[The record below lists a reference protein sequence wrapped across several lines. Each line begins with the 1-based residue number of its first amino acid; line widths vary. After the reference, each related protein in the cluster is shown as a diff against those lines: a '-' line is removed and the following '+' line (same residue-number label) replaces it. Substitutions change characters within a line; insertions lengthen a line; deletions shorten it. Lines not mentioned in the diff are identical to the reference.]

1 LTEAPRLETRKYSK
15 EENMA
20 PDAQKA
26 KVVIIGAGPGG
37 YVAAIRA
44 AQLGSGV
51 VLVEKALLGGTCLNW
66 GCIPTKALLACTEA
80 LETIRDA
87 EEYGIHVGEPTPDL
101 PSMIKRKEKISE
113 QLRNG
118 IAQLLKANKV
128 QYIKG
133 TATITSPTEVTV
145 SGEDGETKIETEK
158 IIVATGS
165 EPARLPTFDFD
176 QPAILT
182 STEGLELT
190 QIPATMI
197 IVGSGVVGSEFAT
210 IYNALGTK
218 VTMIELL
225 PRILPT
231 EDDRVSQQMK
241 RILNKKGIDIL
252 TETTIEEITE
262 YRPNGLKAKLSNGDT
277 IEADKLLV
285 SIGRSLNSAGLGLDK
300 IGVELGKRGEIVV
313 NEHMESSVPGIYA
326 IGDVVGGILLAHV
339 ASFEGI
345 CAAENAMGVASVM
358 NYDVVPA
365 CIFTEPEIASV
376 GYTPSKAEEKGIEVR
391 VGRFMFGGL
400 GKALAMGK
408 GQGFVQLVV
417 DASSDKVVGCQI
429 MSAHA
434 SDLIHELALAIHMGI
449 TASDIGRTVHA
460 HPSLAEAI
468 MEAAEAAHDKA
479 IHAAPARK

>member
-1 LTEAPRLETRKYSK
+1 
-15 EENMA
+15 MA
-20 PDAQKA
+20 AEKQQA
-26 KVVIIGAGPGG
+26 KLVIIGAGPGG

-51 VLVEKALLGGTCLNW
+51 VLVERKLLGGTCLNW
-66 GCIPTKALLACTEA
+66 GCIPTKALLACAEVV
-80 LETIRDA
+80 ETIREA
-87 EEYGIHVGEPTPDL
+87 HEYGVKVGEPVPDL
-101 PSMIKRKEKISE
+101 KAMVERKEKISA

-128 QYIKG
+128 EVVNG
-133 TATITSPTEVTV
+133 TGRLLSPNRVAVE
-145 SGEDGETKIETEK
+145 SEEGERIIETEK
-158 IIVATGS
+158 VIIATGS

-190 QIPATMI
+190 EIPKSLI

-218 VTMIELL
+218 VTMVELM

-231 EDDRVSQQMK
+231 EDERISQQMK
-241 RILNKKGIDIL
+241 RILNKKGIEIL
-252 TETTIEEITE
+252 TEVTIEEMVE
-262 YRPNGLKAKLSNGDT
+262 YRPDGVKARLSNGEVL
-277 IEADKLLV
+277 EAEKLLV
-285 SIGRSLNSAGLGLDK
+285 SIGRSLNSSGLGLEE

-313 NEHMESSVPGIYA
+313 NERMETSVPGVYA

-345 CAAENAMGVASVM
+345 CAAENAMGLDSKM
-358 NYDVVPA
+358 DYDVVPA

-376 GYTPSKAEEKGIEVR
+376 GLTPAKAEERGVETRI
-391 VGRFMFGGL
+391 GRFMFGGL

-417 DASSDKVVGCQI
+417 DASTDKVLGCQI
-429 MSAHA
+429 MGPHA
-434 SDLIHELALAIHMGI
+434 SDLIHEVALAIRMGV
-449 TASDIGRTVHA
+449 TAADMGRTVHA

-468 MEAAEAAHDKA
+468 MEAAEAAHGRA
-479 IHAAPARK
+479 IHAAPSRK

>member
-1 LTEAPRLETRKYSK
+1 
-15 EENMA
+15 MA
-20 PDAQKA
+20 ADTQKA

-51 VLVEKALLGGTCLNW
+51 VLVEKQLLGGTCLNW
-66 GCIPTKALLACTEA
+66 GCIPTKALLACAEA

-87 EEYGIHVGEPTPDL
+87 EEYGIKVGEPVPDL
-101 PSMIKRKEKISE
+101 KAMVERKAKISE

-128 QYIKG
+128 EFVKG
-133 TATITSPTEVTV
+133 AARLTAPGRVAVETDE
-145 SGEDGETKIETEK
+145 GEIVIETEK
-158 IIVATGS
+158 VIIATGS

-190 QIPATMI
+190 EIPKAMI

-218 VTMIELL
+218 VTMVELL

-231 EDDRVSQQMK
+231 EDERISQQMK
-241 RILNKKGIDIL
+241 RILNKKGIEIL

-262 YRPNGLKAKLSNGDT
+262 YRPDGLKAKLSNGE
-277 IEADKLLV
+277 ILEADKLLV
-285 SIGRSLNSAGLGLDK
+285 SIGRSLNSANLGLDD
-300 IGVELGKRGEIVV
+300 IGVELGQRGEIVV
-313 NEHMESSVPGIYA
+313 NDRMETSVSGVYA

-345 CAAENAMGVASVM
+345 CASENAMGLDTVM
-358 NYDVVPA
+358 NYNVVPA
-365 CIFTEPEIASV
+365 CIFTEPEIAGV
-376 GYTPSKAEEKGIEVR
+376 GLTPAKAEEKDIETK

-408 GQGFVQLVV
+408 GQGFIQLVV
-417 DASSDKVVGCQI
+417 DASTDKIIGCQI

-434 SDLIHELALAIHMGI
+434 SDLIHELALAIQVGV
-449 TASDIGRTVHA
+449 TATEIGKTVHA
-460 HPSLAEAI
+460 HPSLAEAV
-468 MEAAEAAHDKA
+468 MEAAEAAHDRA
-479 IHAAPARK
+479 IHATPARK

>member
-1 LTEAPRLETRKYSK
+1 
-15 EENMA
+15 MA

-51 VLVEKALLGGTCLNW
+51 VLVEKELLGGTCLNW
-66 GCIPTKALLACTEA
+66 GCIPTKALLACAEA

-87 EEYGIHVGEPTPDL
+87 DEYGIQVGEPTPDL
-101 PSMIKRKEKISE
+101 PAMMERKEKISA

-128 QYIKG
+128 QYMKG
-133 TATITSPTEVTV
+133 TATITGPNEVTV
-145 SGEDGETKIETEK
+145 SGDDGETKIEAEK

-176 QPAILT
+176 QPTILT
-182 STEGLELT
+182 STEGLALT
-190 QIPATMI
+190 QIPSSMI

-241 RILNKKGIDIL
+241 RILNKKGIEIL
-252 TETTIEEITE
+252 TETTIEEISE
-262 YRPNGLKAKLSNGDT
+262 YRPNGLKAKLSNGET
-277 IEADKLLV
+277 LEAEKLLV
-285 SIGRSLNSAGLGLDK
+285 SIGRSLNSANLGLDSV
-300 IGVELGKRGEIVV
+300 GVELGKRGEIVV
-313 NEHMESSVPGIYA
+313 DEHMETSVPGIYA

-345 CAAENAMGVASVM
+345 CAAENAMGTVSVM

-376 GYTPSKAEEKGIEVR
+376 GLTPSKAEDKGIETR

-417 DASSDKVVGCQI
+417 DASSDKVIGCQI

-434 SDLIHELALAIHMGI
+434 SDLIHELALAVHMGI
-449 TASDIGRTVHA
+449 TAGDIGHTVHA

-468 MEAAEAAHDKA
+468 MEAAEAAHGNA

>member
-1 LTEAPRLETRKYSK
+1 MAAETK
-15 EENMA
+15 
-20 PDAQKA
+20 KA
-26 KVVIIGAGPGG
+26 KLVVIGAGPGG

-44 AQLGSGV
+44 AQLGDGV
-51 VLVEKALLGGTCLNW
+51 MLVEKNLLGGTCLNW
-66 GCIPTKALLACTEA
+66 GCIPTKALLACAEA
-80 LETIRDA
+80 LETIKEA
-87 EEYGIHVGEPTPDL
+87 HEYGIKVTEPVPDL
-101 PSMIKRKEKISE
+101 KAMVERKEKISA

-128 QYIKG
+128 EVVKG
-133 TATITSPTEVTV
+133 AASLASPNLVKV
-145 SGEDGETKIETEK
+145 QGEEGETEIETEK
-158 IIVATGS
+158 VIVATGS

-190 QIPATMI
+190 EIPKSMI

-218 VTMIELL
+218 VTMVELM

-231 EDDRVSQQMK
+231 EDERVAQQMK
-241 RILNKKGIDIL
+241 RILNKKGIEIL
-252 TETTIEEITE
+252 TETTIEEMVE
-262 YRPNGLKAKLSNGDT
+262 YRPDGVKARLSNGE
-277 IEADKLLV
+277 ILEAEKLLV
-285 SIGRSLNSAGLGLDK
+285 SIGRSLNSKGLGLEE
-300 IGVELGKRGEIVV
+300 IGVELGQRGEIVV
-313 NEHMESSVPGIYA
+313 NRRMETSVPGIYA
-326 IGDVVGGILLAHV
+326 VGDVVGGILLAHV
-339 ASFEGI
+339 SSFEGI
-345 CAAENAMGVASVM
+345 CAAENAMGIQSEM

-376 GYTPSKAEEKGIEVR
+376 GLTPAKAEEKGIETR
-391 VGRFMFGGL
+391 IGRFMFGGL

-417 DASSDKVVGCQI
+417 DAASDKVIGCQI

-434 SDLIHELALAIHMGI
+434 SDLIHEIALAIQVGV
-449 TASDIGRTVHA
+449 TADQIGKTVHA
-460 HPSLAEAI
+460 HPSLAEAV
-468 MEAAEAAHDKA
+468 MEAAEAAHDRA

>member
-1 LTEAPRLETRKYSK
+1 MANET
-15 EENMA
+15 M
-20 PDAQKA
+20 KA
-26 KVVIIGAGPGG
+26 KLVVIGGGPGG

-51 VLVEKALLGGTCLNW
+51 VLVEKDLLGGTCLNR
-66 GCIPTKALLACTEA
+66 GCIPTKAMLACTEVLDA
-80 LETIRDA
+80 IREA
-87 EEYGIHVGEPTPDL
+87 EAYGISVGEPKPDL
-101 PSMIKRKEKISE
+101 KAMVERKEKVSE

-128 QYIKG
+128 ELVKG
-133 TATITSPTEVTV
+133 FGRLAAPDRVVVETEEGEVT
-145 SGEDGETKIETEK
+145 IETEK
-158 IIVATGS
+158 VIIATGS

-190 QIPATMI
+190 EIPSSMI

-210 IYNALGTK
+210 VFSSLGTK
-218 VTMIELL
+218 VTMVELMD
-225 PRILPT
+225 RILPT
-231 EDDRVSQQMK
+231 EDERIATQMK
-241 RILNKKGIDIL
+241 RLLNKRGIEIL
-252 TETTIEEITE
+252 TGTTIEEVLE
-262 YRPNGLKAKLSNGDT
+262 YRPDGVKVKLSNGQEL
-277 IEADKLLV
+277 EAEKLLV
-285 SIGRSLNSAGLGLDK
+285 SIGRSLNSQGIGLEEVGIK
-300 IGVELGKRGEIVV
+300 TGQRGEIVV
-313 NEHMESSVPGIYA
+313 NERMETSVPGVYA

-345 CAAENAMGVASVM
+345 CAAENAMGLDSVM

-376 GYTPSKAEEKGIEVR
+376 GLNPAKAEERGMEVK

-417 DASSDKVVGCQI
+417 EASTDKVVGCQI
-429 MSAHA
+429 MGPHA
-434 SDLIHELALAIHMGI
+434 SDLIHEVALAIRLGA
-449 TASDIGRTVHA
+449 TAKDIGSTIHA
-460 HPSLAEAI
+460 HPTLAEAI
-468 MEAAEAAHDKA
+468 MEAAEAVHERA
-479 IHAAPARK
+479 IHVAPARKK

>member
-1 LTEAPRLETRKYSK
+1 MAAETKKARLT
-15 EENMA
+15 
-20 PDAQKA
+20 
-26 KVVIIGAGPGG
+26 IIGAGPGG

-44 AQLGSGV
+44 AQLGEGV
-51 VLVEKALLGGTCLNW
+51 VLVEKKLLGGTCLNW
-66 GCIPTKALLACTEA
+66 GCIPTKALLACAEA
-80 LETIRDA
+80 LETIKEA
-87 EEYGIHVGEPTPDL
+87 HEYGIKVSEPVPDL
-101 PSMIKRKEKISE
+101 KAMVERKDKICA

-128 QYIKG
+128 EVVKG
-133 TATITSPTEVTV
+133 AASLASPNLVKV
-145 SGEDGETKIETEK
+145 QGEDGEIDIETEK
-158 IIVATGS
+158 VIIATGS

-190 QIPATMI
+190 EIPKSMI

-218 VTMIELL
+218 VTMVELM

-231 EDDRVSQQMK
+231 EDERVAQQMK
-241 RILNKKGIDIL
+241 RILNKKGIEIL
-252 TETTIEEITE
+252 TETTIEEMVE
-262 YRPNGLKAKLSNGDT
+262 YRPDGVKARLSNGEVL
-277 IEADKLLV
+277 EAEKLLV
-285 SIGRSLNSAGLGLDK
+285 SIGRSLNSKGLGLEEA
-300 IGVELGKRGEIVV
+300 GVKLGQRGEIVV
-313 NEHMESSVPGIYA
+313 NERLETSVPGIYA
-326 IGDVVGGILLAHV
+326 IGDVIGGILLAHV

-345 CAAENAMGVASVM
+345 CAAENAMGEDSVM

-376 GYTPSKAEEKGIEVR
+376 GLTPAKAEETGIETR
-391 VGRFMFGGL
+391 IGRFMFGGL

-417 DASSDKVVGCQI
+417 DAKNDKVIGCQI

-434 SDLIHELALAIHMGI
+434 SDLIHEIALAIQVGV
-449 TASDIGRTVHA
+449 TADQIGKTVHA
-460 HPSLAEAI
+460 HPSLAEAV
-468 MEAAEAAHDKA
+468 MEAAEAAHNRA

>member
-1 LTEAPRLETRKYSK
+1 
-15 EENMA
+15 MA
-20 PDAQKA
+20 ADTQKA
-26 KVVIIGAGPGG
+26 KVVVVGAGPGG

-44 AQLGSGV
+44 AQLGQGV
-51 VLVEKALLGGTCLNW
+51 VLVEKTMLGGTCLNW
-66 GCIPTKALLACTEA
+66 GCIPTKALLACAEA
-80 LETIRDA
+80 LETIKEA
-87 EEYGIHVGEPTPDL
+87 HEYGIKVGEPVPDL
-101 PSMIKRKEKISE
+101 KAMVERKEKISE

-128 QYIKG
+128 ELVMG
-133 TATITSPTEVTV
+133 TARLASPNEVV
-145 SGEDGETKIETEK
+145 VETAEGTRTIETEK
-158 IIVATGS
+158 VIIATGS

-182 STEGLELT
+182 STEGLALT
-190 QIPATMI
+190 EIPASMI

-210 IYNALGTK
+210 IFNALGTK
-218 VTMIELL
+218 VTMVELL

-241 RILNKKGIDIL
+241 RILGKKGIDIL
-252 TETTIEEITE
+252 TETTIEEMVE
-262 YRPNGLKAKLSNGDT
+262 YGPNGVKARLSTGDVL
-277 IEADKLLV
+277 EANKLLV
-285 SIGRSLNSAGLGLDK
+285 SIGRSLNSADLGLEEA
-300 IGVELGKRGEIVV
+300 GVELGQRGEIVV
-313 NEHMESSVPGIYA
+313 NERMETGVPGVFA

-345 CAAENAMGVASVM
+345 CAAENAMGMDSVM

-376 GYTPSKAEEKGIEVR
+376 GVTPARAEERGIETR
-391 VGRFMFGGL
+391 IGRFMFGGL

-408 GQGFVQLVV
+408 GQGFIQLVV
-417 DASSDKVVGCQI
+417 DAATDKVIGCQI

-434 SDLIHELALAIHMGI
+434 SDLIHELALAIQMGI
-449 TASDIGRTVHA
+449 TADAIGKTVHA
-460 HPSLAEAI
+460 HPSLAEAV
-468 MEAAEAAHDKA
+468 MEAAEAAHDRA

>member
-1 LTEAPRLETRKYSK
+1 
-15 EENMA
+15 MA
-20 PDAQKA
+20 ADTQKA

-51 VLVEKALLGGTCLNW
+51 VLIEKSLLGGTCLNW
-66 GCIPTKALLACTEA
+66 GCIPTKALLACAEA
-80 LETIRDA
+80 METIREAGD
-87 EEYGIHVGEPTPDL
+87 YGIKVGDPVPDL
-101 PSMIKRKEKISE
+101 KAMVERKEKISE

-118 IAQLLKANKV
+118 IGQLLKANKV
-128 QYIKG
+128 EVVKG
-133 TATITSPTEVTV
+133 TARLTSPNQVAVETEGGSKT
-145 SGEDGETKIETEK
+145 IETEK
-158 IIVATGS
+158 VIIATGS

-176 QPAILT
+176 KPAILT

-190 QIPATMI
+190 EIPKAMI

-218 VTMIELL
+218 VTMVELMA
-225 PRILPT
+225 RILPT
-231 EDDRVSQQMK
+231 EDERISQQMK
-241 RILNKKGIDIL
+241 RILNKKGIEIL
-252 TETTIEEITE
+252 TETTIDEMVE
-262 YRPNGLKAKLSNGDT
+262 YRPDGVKAKLSNGE
-277 IEADKLLV
+277 ILEADKLLV
-285 SIGRSLNSAGLGLDK
+285 SIGRSLNSANLGLEEA
-300 IGVELGKRGEIVV
+300 GVELGKRGEIVV
-313 NEHMESSVPGIYA
+313 DEHMETNVPGVYA

-345 CAAENAMGVASVM
+345 CAAENAMGMESAM
-358 NYDVVPA
+358 NYNVVPA

-376 GYTPSKAEEKGIEVR
+376 GLTPAKAEEKGIEIK

-408 GQGFVQLVV
+408 GQGFIQLVV
-417 DASSDKVVGCQI
+417 DAPTDKIIGCQI

-434 SDLIHELALAIHMGI
+434 SDLIHELALAIQVGV
-449 TASDIGRTVHA
+449 TARDIGKTVHA
-460 HPSLAEAI
+460 HPSLAEAV
-468 MEAAEAAHDKA
+468 MEAAEAVHDQA

>member
-1 LTEAPRLETRKYSK
+1 
-15 EENMA
+15 MA
-20 PDAQKA
+20 PDTQKA

-51 VLVEKALLGGTCLNW
+51 DLVEKELLGGTCLNR
-66 GCIPTKALLACTEA
+66 GCIPTKALLACAETM
-80 LETIRDA
+80 ETIRDA
-87 EEYGIHVGEPTPDL
+87 EEYGIQVGDPVADL
-101 PSMIKRKEKISE
+101 PAMVDRKEKISA

-128 QYIKG
+128 RYVQG
-133 TATITSPTEVTV
+133 TGRITAPNEVTV
-145 SGEDGETKIETEK
+145 TGDGGETKIETEK

-182 STEGLELT
+182 STTGLELR
-190 QIPATMI
+190 QIPKSMM

-218 VTMIELL
+218 VTMLELL

-241 RILNKKGIDIL
+241 RILNKKGIEIM
-252 TETTIEEITE
+252 TETTIEEMVE
-262 YRPNGLKAKLSNGDT
+262 YKPTGVKAKLSNGET
-277 IEADKLLV
+277 LEAEKLLV
-285 SIGRSLNSAGLGLDK
+285 SIGRSLNSANLGLDDV
-300 IGVELGKRGEIVV
+300 GVELGKRGEIVV
-313 NEHMESSVPGIYA
+313 NDHLESSVPGIYA

-345 CAAENAMGVASVM
+345 CAAENTMGMDSVM

-376 GYTPSKAEEKGIEVR
+376 GCTPSKAEEKGIETR

-417 DASSDKVVGCQI
+417 DASTDKIVGCQI

-434 SDLIHELALAIHMGI
+434 SDLIHEVALAIKMGI

-460 HPSLAEAI
+460 HPSLAEAV

>member
-1 LTEAPRLETRKYSK
+1 
-15 EENMA
+15 MA
-20 PDAQKA
+20 ADTQKA
-26 KVVIIGAGPGG
+26 KVVVIGAGPGG

-44 AQLGSGV
+44 AQLGGEV
-51 VLVEKALLGGTCLNW
+51 VLVEKTMLGGTCLNW
-66 GCIPTKALLACTEA
+66 GCIPTKALLACAEA
-80 LETIRDA
+80 LETIKEA
-87 EEYGIHVGEPTPDL
+87 HEYGIKVGEPVPDL
-101 PSMIKRKEKISE
+101 KAMVERKEKISE

-128 QYIKG
+128 ELVMG
-133 TATITSPTEVTV
+133 TARLASPNEVV
-145 SGEDGETKIETEK
+145 VEADGGSRTIETEK
-158 IIVATGS
+158 VIIATGS

-182 STEGLELT
+182 STEGLVLT
-190 QIPATMI
+190 EIPKSMI

-241 RILNKKGIDIL
+241 RILSKKGIEIL
-252 TETTIEEITE
+252 TETTIDEMVE
-262 YRPNGLKAKLSNGDT
+262 YGPGGIKAKLSTGDVL
-277 IEADKLLV
+277 EAEKLLV
-285 SIGRSLNSAGLGLDK
+285 SIGRSLNSTGLGLEEA
-300 IGVELGKRGEIVV
+300 GVELGQRGEIVV
-313 NEHMESSVPGIYA
+313 DERMQTKVPGVYA

-345 CAAENAMGVASVM
+345 CAAENAMGLAASM

-376 GYTPSKAEEKGIEVR
+376 GVTPAKAEERGIETR
-391 VGRFMFGGL
+391 IGRFMFGGL

-417 DASSDKVVGCQI
+417 DASTDKIIGCQI

-434 SDLIHELALAIHMGI
+434 SDLIHELALAIQMGV
-449 TASDIGRTVHA
+449 TADQLGKTVHA
-460 HPSLAEAI
+460 HPSLAEAV
-468 MEAAEAAHDKA
+468 MEAAEAAHDRA